1 MNMNRFFGLLA
12 LFVLLP
18 LFQSQSQTAPRIDFF
33 SPQDTVKNVR
43 QVAVRFSDQMVPFG
57 SPKVTTEIFDVDCP
71 EKGAARWADERNWI
85 YDFDRDLPAG
95 VRCEFRVKTGP
106 ENARRPRNYRP
117 AAFFIFHRRPG
128 DSPIKRR

>member
-1 MNMNRFFGLLA
+1 MNMNRLFGLLA

-18 LFQSQSQTAPRIDFF
+18 LSRSHSQTTPRIDFF

-71 EKGAARWADERNWI
+71 ERVRPVGPMKETGSTILIGTCRPVCAANS
-85 YDFDRDLPAG
+85 
-95 VRCEFRVKTGP
+95 V
-106 ENARRPRNYRP
+106 
-117 AAFFIFHRRPG
+117 
-128 DSPIKRR
+128 